1 MVVITEQSAAQKRFE
16 QNFEE
21 YIKFLSPE
29 KLYIQTDRD
38 SYCVGDTI
46 WMKGF
51 LKNASAESG
60 FVESNFIYVE
70 LFHNVIN
77 QDNSGKYKPKQT
89 LALRKKI
96 KRDNGGFV
104 GYLVLPDDLSTGK
117 AIIRGYSYWMMNNSL
132 EYMFTKELAI
142 INPMKDNLKREMVE
156 KGIKKDA
163 DFAKY
168 NLSNPFDSA
177 DVNRNRD
184 YDRQLPGWRTF
195 QNCLQG
201 CG

>member
-1 MVVITEQSAAQKRFE
+1 MMKIGFTKRLFSCITFLYLMVVITEQSAAQKRFE

-77 QDNSGKYKPKQT
+77 QENSGKRCSQISSFPLSCIQT
-89 LALRKKI
+89 VQMQK
-96 KRDNGGFV
+96 
-104 GYLVLPDDLSTGK
+104 
-117 AIIRGYSYWMMNNSL
+117 
-132 EYMFTKELAI
+132 
-142 INPMKDNLKREMVE
+142 
-156 KGIKKDA
+156 
-163 DFAKY
+163 
-168 NLSNPFDSA
+168 
-177 DVNRNRD
+177 
-184 YDRQLPGWRTF
+184 
-195 QNCLQG
+195 
-201 CG
+201 